1 MGTLKIVCCVC
12 PLPSY
17 IRFGAIVEKLREI
30 DKMVRRST
38 RNSIVKS
45 ELPQVK
51 VEVTTKNAVIKL
63 ERLSEEDIEKF
74 SKKPI
79 EEDEDEEVA
88 INARKNFLDALDDS
102 DKENEENEN
111 KENVASK
118 VKKWKPTTL
127 GQGQKIRRPL
137 APMRPIP
144 KKEELSDYEK
154 IRQENIAE
162 QRLKFLQM
170 MKEQMAG
177 LKPVQKPAVKRSY
190 NPDNIRRKKPKARKE
205 YGTRSKVK
213 IEDDVKKEVDDG
225 DDSDDGSSSDE
236 DDYQPRRKK
245 RAHPSRWT
253 FNPNEDILMP
263 EDVTDAML
271 DDTISD
277 FVSNKVYSQSKGTT
291 CHQCR
296 QKTIDQKT
304 ICRSGQCQGGRGL
317 FCGVC
322 LKNRYGMDIREALK
336 DPNWWCPPCMDYCN
350 CSICRNRIGKGATG
364 PLTWLAL
371 EKGYPSVRHYLESL
385 VKTKGT
391 DAYDDE

>member
-1 MGTLKIVCCVC
+1 MC

-30 DKMVRRST
+30 DKMVRRSS
-38 RNSIVKS
+38 RKSSIVKS

-102 DKENEENEN
+102 DKENEEDEN

-162 QRLKFLQM
+162 QRLKFLQVMIRRTYLITIAFKWVPICNSYQFHVIFQQIGLFLQM

-205 YGTRSKVK
+205 YGTRSKVN
-213 IEDDVKKEVDDG
+213 DF
-225 DDSDDGSSSDE
+225 
-236 DDYQPRRKK
+236 
-245 RAHPSRWT
+245 PS
-253 FNPNEDILMP
+253 FEFF
-263 EDVTDAML
+263 EF
-271 DDTISD
+271 D
-277 FVSNKVYSQSKGTT
+277 FT
-291 CHQCR
+291 
-296 QKTIDQKT
+296 
-304 ICRSGQCQGGRGL
+304 
-317 FCGVC
+317 
-322 LKNRYGMDIREALK
+322 KNF
-336 DPNWWCPPCMDYCN
+336 
-350 CSICRNRIGKGATG
+350 
-364 PLTWLAL
+364 
-371 EKGYPSVRHYLESL
+371 
-385 VKTKGT
+385 
-391 DAYDDE
+391 

>member
-1 MGTLKIVCCVC
+1 MVIKRAAFPDIAIFSLSSFWRFWHVFGIWKQKQKKSQKFVKSVPATLKIVCCVC

-162 QRLKFLQM
+162 QRLKFLQVM
-170 MKEQMAG
+170 
-177 LKPVQKPAVKRSY
+177 
-190 NPDNIRRKKPKARKE
+190 IRRTYLITIAFKWAPICNSCQFHVIFQQIGLLCRWWRNRWPASNPCKNRPSKGPTTRITSGERNPRPAKNTELDQRWIIFRVSNFSNFISRKI
-205 YGTRSKVK
+205 TNCQFFCSRSR
-213 IEDDVKKEVDDG
+213 
-225 DDSDDGSSSDE
+225 SRTMS
-236 DDYQPRRKK
+236 RKK
-245 RAHPSRWT
+245 
-253 FNPNEDILMP
+253 
-263 EDVTDAML
+263 
-271 DDTISD
+271 
-277 FVSNKVYSQSKGTT
+277 
-291 CHQCR
+291 
-296 QKTIDQKT
+296 
-304 ICRSGQCQGGRGL
+304 
-317 FCGVC
+317 
-322 LKNRYGMDIREALK
+322 
-336 DPNWWCPPCMDYCN
+336 
-350 CSICRNRIGKGATG
+350 
-364 PLTWLAL
+364 
-371 EKGYPSVRHYLESL
+371 
-385 VKTKGT
+385 
-391 DAYDDE
+391 